1 MGPTGTGTSTRANAS
16 APSYSLVSYV
26 LTVLNRTI
34 RLAAAILP
42 PHAATLLRHI
52 AMHTEK
58 IIYFTPIRIYVNALA
73 THPA

>member
-1 MGPTGTGTSTRANAS
+1 MGLTGTGTSTRANAS
-16 APSYSLVSYV
+16 ALSYSLVSYV
-26 LTVLNRTI
+26 LTVLNRTM

-42 PHAATLLRHI
+42 PHALLLRQI